1 MVDYS
6 ETIQELEQSL
16 KRLSRLTMCPTAD
29 DHKAIREEAQH
40 CVKTAA
46 GLHAQKRSNVLKRCQ
61 DSRHVYWERA

>member
-46 GLHAQKRSNVLKRCQ
+46 GLHAIARLNEQ
-61 DSRHVYWERA
+61 